1 MGARPAVLMVFTGGT
16 ISMRIV
22 PGRGA
27 VPAAGGE
34 EILGAVPALRD
45 HVDPRV
51 VDFDRLPG
59 PHWTPERMSDLARL
73 LDTELSGGR
82 FAGSVV
88 THGTDTLEE
97 TAFFLDLVLATDLPV
112 VLTGAMRTPDAL
124 LWDGPANLVAAARV
138 AASPRARGRGVL
150 VVFDGAVHGARRVT
164 KSHTDAFSSFASEDG
179 GVLGVVDDASG
190 FLPGFAERERLR
202 IPGGRLEPAVPIVP
216 AAIGCDDSLLRH
228 ALASGAK
235 GIVIEA
241 LGQGNVP
248 PAMLSPVRE
257 AGDAGIP
264 VVVTSRCRRGQTAP
278 HYGYAGGGRT
288 LLEAGAIFSGGL
300 SAAKARI
307 LLMVLLG
314 AGRDAGR
321 IREAFEGDLPASAKD
336 R

>member
-1 MGARPAVLMVFTGGT
+1 MVFTGGT

-34 EILGAVPALRD
+34 EILGAVPALLD
-45 HVDPRV
+45 HVEPRV

-59 PHWTPERMSDLARL
+59 PHWTPERMTDLARL
-73 LDTELSGGR
+73 LDGELS
-82 FAGSVV
+82 AGAHAGAVV

-138 AASPRARGRGVL
+138 AASPRSRGRGVL

-179 GVLGVVDDASG
+179 GVLGVVDDLAG

-202 IPGGRLEPAVPIVP
+202 VPGGRLEPAVPIVP

-228 ALASGAK
+228 ALVSGAK

-248 PAMLSPVRE
+248 PAMLPPVRE
-257 AGDAGIP
+257 ASAAGIP

-314 AGRDAGR
+314 AGDSPER
-321 IREAFEGDLPASAKD
+321 IREAFEGALSGSTTG

>member
-1 MGARPAVLMVFTGGT
+1 MVFTGGT

-22 PGRGA
+22 PGKGA
-27 VPAAGGE
+27 VPVSGGA
-34 EILGAVPALRD
+34 EILRAVPALLD
-45 HVDPRV
+45 HVEARV

-59 PHWTPERMSDLARL
+59 PHWTPERMTDLARL
-73 LDTELSGGR
+73 LDAELSGGSH
-82 FAGSVV
+82 AGAVV

-150 VVFDGAVHGARRVT
+150 VVFDGAVHAARRVT

-179 GVLGVVDDASG
+179 GVLGVVDDAAG
-190 FLPGFAERERLR
+190 FVPSFAERKRLR
-202 IPGGRLEPAVPIVP
+202 IPGGRLERAVPIVP

-248 PAMLSPVRE
+248 PAMLPPVRE
-257 AGDAGIP
+257 ASAAGIP

-278 HYGYAGGGRT
+278 HYGYPGGGRT

-314 AGRDAGR
+314 AGHGPEGV
-321 IREAFEGDLPASAKD
+321 REAFEGALAESTTG